1 MALSLFRDG
10 KNLTSIFRTLYNQF
24 QCAQLAF
31 RFHLSVK
38 MISMSKFAA
47 LLACLCVLVL
57 ATSAGKDADDRQ
69 VNTKDGFKNETP
81 SDVNEKDGV
90 TRRRRAD
97 DVDLAAL
104 QTIVQQQAA
113 TIQQMESRLTA
124 TQNEITTLKQ
134 SLPSTFSAGQ
144 I

>member
-1 MALSLFRDG
+1 
-10 KNLTSIFRTLYNQF
+10 
-24 QCAQLAF
+24 
-31 RFHLSVK
+31 
-38 MISMSKFAA
+38 MSKFAA

-81 SDVNEKDGV
+81 SDVNEKDGI